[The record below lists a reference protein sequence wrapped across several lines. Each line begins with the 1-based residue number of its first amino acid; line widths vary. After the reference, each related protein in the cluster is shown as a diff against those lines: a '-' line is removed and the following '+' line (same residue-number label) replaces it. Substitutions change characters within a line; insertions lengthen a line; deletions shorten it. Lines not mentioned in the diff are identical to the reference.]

1 MPNDQVDHTPPEEGS
16 TQLHGVRY
24 SLPDLMEELKTERTS
39 SVFAKEILDQLEIS
53 KIFTERKKARE
64 RNRTA

>member
-16 TQLHGVRY
+16 TQLHSVKY
-24 SLPDLMEELKTERTS
+24 SLPELLEELKIERTS